1 MVLPCGFTAQGI
13 IPHLKSCSSPGDIRW
28 GLRTRKWREAP
39 RQPSVLVPGWGLPG
53 TGRAGEL
60 GGLGRAGDRQD
71 PGPCAAAGAAQ
82 PRASQE
88 MVGTGSVTRF
98 FPRLERP
105 SWGRGGDRSHKGAVR
120 SASLGPQSL
129 GFSWGPGTPQSRSP
143 SCHRRRR
150 SCCEGGPSETGPSQF
165 PGPGSLQPLHTLGP
179 SQRSST

>member
-1 MVLPCGFTAQGI
+1 MHEKYLLT
-13 IPHLKSCSSPGDIRW
+13 SC
-28 GLRTRKWREAP
+28 LAH
-39 RQPSVLVPGWGLPG
+39 G

-60 GGLGRAGDRQD
+60 GGLGRGGDCQA
-71 PGPCAAAGAAQ
+71 PGPCATASAAQ

-88 MVGTGSVTRF
+88 MVGTGSVTWF

-150 SCCEGGPSETGPSQF
+150 SCCEGGPSETGPAEGNKKVQLKCLK
-165 PGPGSLQPLHTLGP
+165 GDT
-179 SQRSST
+179 REKRE